1 MSAAAVFEGTVGD
14 GIVAGSSTA
23 AVAPLGATLD
33 LLGLSVAALPP
44 GRVDA
49 TFRARHGVTPGQARE
64 GAK

>member
-1 MSAAAVFEGTVGD
+1 MSGDLVFESD
-14 GIVAGSSTA
+14 GVVAGSGMP
-23 AVAPLGATLD
+23 AVSPVGATLD